1 LFSAGRQKLSNSIEE
16 ENVKNNITL
25 SQVSKKTGISVDKL
39 RRWRRAGKIPAG
51 WQAHPHAPVVY
62 SLEDVEKIQAV
73 L

>member
-1 LFSAGRQKLSNSIEE
+1 MNMQI
-16 ENVKNNITL
+16 NISL
-25 SQVSKKTGISVDKL
+25 DEVSKKTGVSVDKL
-39 RRWRRAGKIPAG
+39 RRLRKAGKIPAG

>member
-1 LFSAGRQKLSNSIEE
+1 
-16 ENVKNNITL
+16 VKNNITL
-25 SQVSKKTGISVDKL
+25 SEVSKKTGISVDKL
-39 RRWRRAGKIPAG
+39 RRWRRTGKIPAG